1 MDSKGGCSM
10 ISFNL
15 GVPTCEAP
23 ILVEGYGI
31 CQFRYHYE
39 NGEIDIY
46 AGNMRTFRVPGS
58 TRWKYAK

>member
-1 MDSKGGCSM
+1 M